1 MKDTHKALTIAL
13 ASRILI
19 VIVIVI
25 SSFLFTYATT
35 EHMNVNEMNTPVV
48 GLFMR
53 WDSEYYL
60 SIAKSGYPL
69 GYPNVK
75 TFPDVTSLGTPTP
88 STIAYAQ
95 WAFFPLYSAVMAAL
109 AMVFTPFLSL
119 TPSLMLSGVII
130 SNISFFVSA
139 YFFYKL
145 TQKLFNSRVALI
157 STAFYSF
164 WVGGVFFSAIYSEA
178 LFMALALGAF
188 YYLEENKLPIAVFL
202 GFLASL
208 TRSDGFLIFIP
219 FLIYGLQQMR
229 ITQTTSFPFL
239 KPQANNTQYLKLLVS
254 SAIVASAYLFW
265 NVVGYFL
272 AGGVFPVQVIAH
284 NSNWGIDPPL
294 IHQFTAPW
302 CTIPRFQLFY
312 ITALIIML
320 IPIGYFLVRI
330 KEIVTV
336 EAKEL
341 KYWGFYA
348 SMVYVV
354 FSLSFVY
361 SIMRFAVTMLPIFW
375 VSAKIYTKN
384 RLAGVI
390 LFATVTVMLIIG
402 AYLFE
407 TASPYF
413 M

>member
-35 EHMNVNEMNTPVV
+35 EHMYVKEMNTPVV

-75 TFPDVTSLGTPTP
+75 TFPGITSSVSPTP

-130 SNISFFVSA
+130 SNVSFFVGA

-229 ITQTTSFPFL
+229 ITRTTSFPFL

-265 NVVGYFL
+265 NIAGYFF

-294 IHQFTAPW
+294 IYQFTAPW
-302 CTIPRFQLFY
+302 CTIPRFQIFY

-320 IPIGYFLVRI
+320 IPIGYFLIRI

-354 FSLSFVY
+354 FIVSFVY

>member
-19 VIVIVI
+19 IIVMLV
-25 SSFLFTYATT
+25 SSFLFMYATT
-35 EHMNVNEMNTPVV
+35 EHMNVNEMNTPII
-48 GLFMR
+48 GIFMR

-60 SIAKSGYPL
+60 NIAKNGYPL
-69 GYPNVK
+69 GYPNVN
-75 TFPDVTSLGTPTP
+75 TFPKTTSSGSPMP
-88 STIAYAQ
+88 KTIAYPQ

-109 AMVFTPFLSL
+109 TLVFTPFLSL
-119 TPSLMLSGVII
+119 TPSSMLSGVII

-188 YYLEENKLPIAVFL
+188 YYLEENELPKAIFL
-202 GFLASL
+202 GFLASF

-219 FLIYGLQQMR
+219 FLIYGLLQLK
-229 ITQTTSFPFL
+229 TS
-239 KPQANNTQYLKLLVS
+239 KVQSLKLFFS
-254 SAIVASAYLFW
+254 SAVVASPYLLW
-265 NVVGYFL
+265 SIVGYFL
-272 AGGVFPVQVIAH
+272 AGGVFPVQVVAH

-294 IHQFTAPW
+294 IDQFVAPW
-302 CTIPRFQLFY
+302 CSIHIFQLFY

-320 IPIGYFLVRI
+320 IPTAYFFIRI
-330 KEIVTV
+330 KKIFTV
-336 EAKEL
+336 EAKTL
-341 KYWGFYA
+341 GYWAFYA
-348 SMVYVV
+348 SMLYVV
-354 FSLSFVY
+354 FTVSFVY

-384 RLAGVI
+384 RVTGIVLFGVM
-390 LFATVTVMLIIG
+390 TVMLIIG
-402 AYLFE
+402 AYLLE
-407 TASPYF
+407 TNSAYF